1 MADFMI
7 WLYAHYI
14 KLQLDA
20 APQGDYSFHFDL
32 MHNELGFHALES
44 YEKSLEFAAIQA
56 FLLGLRTGRS
66 LPRERLTA

>member
-1 MADFMI
+1 MSDFMI

-14 KLQLDA
+14 KPQLDA

-44 YEKSLEFAAIQA
+44 YEKSRECPAFRA
-56 FLLGLRTGRS
+56 FLRPRRAGRS

>member
-1 MADFMI
+1 M
-7 WLYAHYI
+7 WLSSPTRRPQ
-14 KLQLDA
+14 QLA

-44 YEKSLEFAAIQA
+44 YEKSLEFTAIQA

>member
-1 MADFMI
+1 MSDFMI
-7 WLYAHYI
+7 WLYAHNI
-14 KLQLDA
+14 KTQLDA

-56 FLLGLRTGRS
+56 FLLGLCTGRS
-66 LPRERLTA
+66 LP

>member
-1 MADFMI
+1 MSDFMI
-7 WLYAHYI
+7 RLYSHYI

-32 MHNELGFHALES
+32 GFHALES
-44 YEKSLEFAAIQA
+44 YEKSLEFTAIQA

-66 LPRERLTA
+66 LP

>member
-1 MADFMI
+1 MSDFMI
-7 WLYAHYI
+7 RLYSHYI

-44 YEKSLEFAAIQA
+44 YEKSLEFTAIQA
-56 FLLGLRTGRS
+56 FLLGLCTGRS
-66 LPRERLTA
+66 LP

>member
-20 APQGDYSFHFDL
+20 APQGDYSFHFVL

-44 YEKSLEFAAIQA
+44 YEKSLEFTAIQA